1 MELKLKISMKNNYEN
16 VNIDIRQ
23 PLPVTSL
30 CTLKL
35 VHVIRLLDYLHNLG
49 TENIKIRTQLFSHFY
64 TYRL

>member
-23 PLPVTSL
+23 PLPVTRL

-35 VHVIRLLDYLHNLG
+35 VHVIRLLDYS
-49 TENIKIRTQLFSHFY
+49 T
-64 TYRL
+64 